1 MSVRATGDGN
11 GMTRRPTAYDV
22 AELAGVSQPTV
33 SKALRNHPSINPE
46 TRQRIADAAKAIGYR
61 VNKSAARL
69 RSSKTHTLALIM
81 LCHREDGRVQVSPF
95 HLSLMGQV
103 ATAASE
109 SGHDLLVSFQ
119 AGDAAEFTDYHD
131 SSLADGIMVIGSSE
145 HRKAWDDVQQLAAD
159 GLNIVSWGGPTDG
172 PGVISADNLTGGQTI
187 AEHFLK
193 LGRKNCAFIGSR
205 PDGPRQFRER
215 FEGFAE
221 TLCAAGAP
229 VPPAFGGDGVDRVRQ
244 GYLATDELLRSGWHG
259 DAIFAATDLMAIGVL
274 QRLDEAGLRVPRD
287 IAVAGFD
294 GVDAGRYCK
303 PALTTIEQDMAAAAG
318 LLVNSVLAG
327 DALTH
332 APQGHRSP
340 VKLIVR
346 ASTVA

>member
-1 MSVRATGDGN
+1 
-11 GMTRRPTAYDV
+11 MTRRPTAYDV

-33 SKALRNHPSINPE
+33 SKALRNHPSINAE

-69 RSSKTHTLALIM
+69 RSSKTQTLALIM

-95 HLSLMGQV
+95 HLTLMGQV

-109 SGHDLLVSFQ
+109 AGLDLLVSFQ
-119 AGDAAEFTDYHD
+119 AGDEAEFTDYHD

-145 HRKAWDDVQQLAAD
+145 HRAAWDEVRRLAAD
-159 GLNIVSWGGPTDG
+159 GLNIVSWGSPTSG
-172 PGVISADNLTGGQTI
+172 PGVVSADNETGGRMI
-187 AEHFLK
+187 AQHFLN
-193 LGRKNCAFIGSR
+193 LGRRECAFIGAR
-205 PDGPRQFRER
+205 PDGARQFRER
-215 FEGFAE
+215 FEGF
-221 TLCAAGAP
+221 TAALKESGAP

-244 GYLATDELLRSGWHG
+244 GYLAADELLRSGWHG

-303 PALTTIEQDMAAAAG
+303 PALTTIEQDMAAAAS
-318 LLVNSVLAG
+318 LLVNAVLAG
-327 DALTH
+327 DAVTN
-332 APQGHRSP
+332 APTGQRSP
-340 VKLIVR
+340 VRLIPR
-346 ASTVA
+346 NSTVG